1 VTASGRIVVVGAGVT
16 GASVAWHLL
25 RAGARDVVVID
36 RAPRAGLG
44 STAAATGGF
53 RAQFS
58 SAINVRLSLLA
69 REKLRRFG
77 DEVGADPGY
86 VPAGYLWLASS
97 EEELEALRAAR
108 RTQEACGLLE
118 AVDLDLEDVPRL
130 APAVALLGIVGG
142 AFCPTDG
149 YIAPMAILAGYLDA
163 ARREGARV
171 LWDRAPQRFDRG
183 NDGLIRAVVTN
194 GETLECDA
202 VVVAAG
208 AWTAGVGR
216 LLGADVPIAPLRRQ
230 VAMTVPTQALPPGAP
245 MTIWCADGFH
255 VRPRDGRILLAF
267 PSPGDP
273 EDPWSVAVEPAWLA
287 EVAARKDARLPRLA
301 PVPIDPSACWAGL
314 YEITPDRHAILGALP
329 GSPNVVVASGS
340 SGHGVMHAP
349 ALGQL
354 AAEIVTAGRASS
366 LDVHA
371 LRPERFAEGAPNPR
385 EPL

>member
-1 VTASGRIVVVGAGVT
+1 MTATARAVVVGAGVT

-25 RAGARDVVVID
+25 QAGVRDVVVID
-36 RAPRAGLG
+36 RAPRVGLG

-69 REKLRRFG
+69 RDKLRRFRE
-77 DEVGADPGY
+77 EVGGDAGY

-97 EEELEALRAAR
+97 GATLDALRAAR
-108 RTQEACGLLE
+108 RTQEACGLPE
-118 AVDLDLEDVPRL
+118 AVELDAEDVPRL
-130 APAVALLGIVGG
+130 QPAASLAGIVGG

-149 YIAPMAILAGYLDA
+149 YIVPMGLLAGYLDA
-163 ARREGARV
+163 AVRGGARV
-171 LWDRAPQRFDRG
+171 VWESAPAAFDRDKVG
-183 NDGLIRAVVTN
+183 RVRAVTTRD
-194 GETLECDA
+194 GSIGCDA

-208 AWTAGVGR
+208 AWSAAVCRLAG
-216 LLGADVPIAPLRRQ
+216 AEVPITPLRRQ
-230 VAMTVPTQALPPGAP
+230 VAMTAPSTLLASGSP
-245 MTIWCADGFH
+245 MTIWCDDGFH

-273 EDPWSVAVEPAWLA
+273 SDAWSVAVEASWLG

-301 PVPIDPSACWAGL
+301 PVPIDPAACWAGL
-314 YEITPDRHAILGALP
+314 YEMTPDRHAILGALS
-329 GSPNVVVASGS
+329 GSPNVVVAAGS

-354 AAEIVTAGRASS
+354 AAEIVTTGAARS
-366 LDVHA
+366 LDIRA
-371 LRPERFAEGAPNPR
+371 LRPERFAEGAPYPL

>member
-1 VTASGRIVVVGAGVT
+1 MTAAGRVVVVGAGVT

-25 RAGARDVVVID
+25 QAGVKDVVVID
-36 RAPRAGLG
+36 RGVSAGLG

-58 SAINVRLSLLA
+58 SAVNVRLSLLA
-69 REKLRRFG
+69 REKLRRFRE
-77 DEVGADPGY
+77 EVGADPGY

-97 EEELEALRAAR
+97 PASLESLRAAR
-108 RTQEACGLLE
+108 RTQEACGLPE
-118 AVDLDLEDVPRL
+118 AVELDVEDIPRL
-130 APAVALLGIVGG
+130 QPAASLTGILGG

-149 YIAPMAILAGYLDA
+149 YVVPMAILEGYLEA
-163 ARREGARV
+163 AKRGGARLLV
-171 LWDRAPQRFDRG
+171 ERRPERFDRSA
-183 NDGLIRAVVTN
+183 DGLVRAVVT
-194 GETLECDA
+194 GQEEIGCDA
-202 VVVAAG
+202 VVLATG
-208 AWTAGVGR
+208 AWTAGVAA
-216 LLGADVPIAPLRRQ
+216 LAGASVPISPLRRQ
-230 VAMTVPTQALPPGAP
+230 VGMTVPTPALPPGAP
-245 MTIWCADGFH
+245 MTIWCDDGFH

-273 EDPWSVAVEPAWLA
+273 GDPWSVAVEPAWLA

-301 PVPIDPSACWAGL
+301 GIPIDPAACWAGL
-314 YEITPDRHAILGALP
+314 YEMTPDRHAILGAVA
-329 GSPNVVVASGS
+329 GCPNVIVVAGS

-354 AAEIVTAGRASS
+354 AAEIVTTGAARS

-371 LRPERFAEGAPNPR
+371 LRPERFAEGAPNPL